1 MNWLIENWSIV
12 WLYTIATI
20 FVLSMVIVVGRVLY
34 HDWLMQREIR
44 MRQLQPITPPIRS
57 LSIDELLQSLDV
69 LINLEFVAVV
79 EAPMMTQDLKVIN
92 DFEKYQSEITH
103 SVISSLSTGFYL
115 TANMTGVT
123 SEYIRQYVARR
134 VTYKLVDYMR
144 VNNFTLQ
151 EE

>member
-1 MNWLIENWSIV
+1 MNWLIENWSII
-12 WLYTIATI
+12 WLYTVMTI
-20 FVLSMVIVVGRVLY
+20 FVLGMVVLFGRVVY
-34 HDWLMQREIR
+34 QDWMMQRETPLR
-44 MRQLQPITPPIRS
+44 MRQLQPVPPPIRS

-134 VTYKLVDYMR
+134 VTYNSSTICV
-144 VNNFTLQ
+144 
-151 EE
+151 